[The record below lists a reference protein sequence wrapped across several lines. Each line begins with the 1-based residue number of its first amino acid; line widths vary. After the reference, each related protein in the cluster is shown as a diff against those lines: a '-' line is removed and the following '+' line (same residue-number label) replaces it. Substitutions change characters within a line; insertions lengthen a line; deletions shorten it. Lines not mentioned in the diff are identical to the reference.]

1 MSATRIHVPPELFA
15 PAESSSFAGELA
27 LPELQAGP
35 DTYHFAEPLH
45 WEVLVT
51 NTSDALLVAGT
62 VRGRGT
68 TECARCLDEFEI
80 DVEGDVEGY
89 FIIGDGARP
98 DDMDEDEFDYLGED
112 EIIDLEPLIIAG
124 VLVDLP
130 LLPLCDEDC
139 RGICP
144 DCGANLNRAECG
156 CAAKRAAER
165 AAEEAAA
172 NPFAALAQ
180 LKFDEE

>member
-112 EIIDLEPLIIAG
+112 EIIDQPVHDTGSLLYS
-124 VLVDLP
+124 LLSF
-130 LLPLCDEDC
+130 LLPIIGLPAAFIFKAKKYYKNYRACKKGALISL
-139 RGICP
+139 GII
-144 DCGANLNRAECG
+144 GALIAIYLL
-156 CAAKRAAER
+156 
-165 AAEEAAA
+165 
-172 NPFAALAQ
+172 AL
-180 LKFDEE
+180 LLTVFR